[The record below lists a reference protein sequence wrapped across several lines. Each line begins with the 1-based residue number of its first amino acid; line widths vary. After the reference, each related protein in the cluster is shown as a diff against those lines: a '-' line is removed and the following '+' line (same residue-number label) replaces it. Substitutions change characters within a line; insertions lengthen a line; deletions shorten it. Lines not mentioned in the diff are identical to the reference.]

1 MFIDEIQVYA
11 RAGHGGKGAIAFHR
25 EAYVPKGGPSGGNGG
40 RGGDVILEADHDLNN
55 LIGQF
60 YNPRLIAQSGEG
72 GMGKGMDG
80 HAGKDL
86 IIKVPVGTLV
96 WKLEDTTP
104 KPEPRRARDEEDDE
118 EEGEEEDAG
127 KGKAGFKMSTGARPV
142 IRHAGSERA
151 VEINLEEEDEETPS
165 APVEEVQGE
174 LVADLTEHGQRFI
187 LCKGGRGGLGNRNFA
202 TSRRQTPRFAQP
214 GEPGTEG
221 NFRLELRFMAD
232 VAVLGYPNA
241 GKSTLLTAISKARPK
256 IAPYPFTT
264 LHPQIG
270 IVEYSDHKR
279 LVVCDVPGLIE
290 GAHKNVGLGHSFLR
304 HIKRT
309 KILVILLDM
318 AGTDNRTPW
327 DDFKSLLNEVGLYD
341 ETLLEK
347 PRLVVANKMD
357 EAAAEENLKKFKR
370 KITKTPVLPIAAA
383 FDEGVDKFKK
393 LIREEL
399 EEAAAADSKRKK

>member
-1 MFIDEIQVYA
+1 MFIDEIKVYA

-55 LIGQF
+55 LINQF
-60 YNPRLIAQSGEG
+60 YNSRMIAQSGEG
-72 GMGKGMDG
+72 GLGKGMDG

-104 KPEPRRARDEEDDE
+104 KPADPRSTDEEDDDDE
-118 EEGEEEDAG
+118 EESDATESG
-127 KGKAGFKMSTGARPV
+127 KPSFKMSTTKRPV
-142 IRHAGSERA
+142 IRHAGSARA
-151 VEINLEEEDEETPS
+151 LEINLEEEPDETTSTPIDE
-165 APVEEVQGE
+165 PPGE
-174 LVADLTEHGQRFI
+174 LVADLTQNGQRFI

-202 TSRRQTPRFAQP
+202 TARRQTPRFAQP
-214 GEPGTEG
+214 GEPGHEG
-221 NFRLELRFMAD
+221 RFRLELRFMAD

-270 IVEYSDHKR
+270 IVEYEDHR
-279 LVVCDVPGLIE
+279 RIVVCDVPGLIE

-304 HIKRT
+304 HIKRC

-318 AGTDNRTPW
+318 AGADNRAPW
-327 DDFKSLLNEVGLYD
+327 DDYKSLLNELALYD
-341 ETLLEK
+341 EALLEK
-347 PRLVVANKMD
+347 PRMVVANKMD
-357 EAAAEENLKKFKR
+357 EPVAEANLKKFKR
-370 KITKTPVLPIAAA
+370 RIPKTSVLPIAAA
-383 FDEGVDKFKK
+383 FDEGVANFKK
-393 LIREEL
+393 LIREAL
-399 EEAAAADSKRKK
+399 EETETAEPPG